1 MNVEREVE
9 EEEESKNY
17 KEKEKEM
24 RRKDTVK
31 RIKDDKRKKED

>member
-1 MNVEREVE
+1 MNVEREVG

-24 RRKDTVK
+24 RRKDIVK
-31 RIKDDKRKKED
+31 RIEDDKRKKED